1 MFIKTKSP
9 TPTHLAKSHWAF
21 DRNKLSPSSLSYLK
35 KKKGRK
41 KKRSLCHNDSFK
53 ATAHIPVH
61 LKFIKFQFP
70 QMPSSNNIVIQEVKD
85 IIYPN
90 SLYTYECLARLAI
103 YIVMLGSL
111 LYLTSSY
118 INFGQKEFYI
128 LENVP
133 IKVMC
138 WLATHSNS
146 VLVSII
152 SNFEIMALKN
162 VLLFSKM
169 FRIWKT

>member
-1 MFIKTKSP
+1 
-9 TPTHLAKSHWAF
+9 
-21 DRNKLSPSSLSYLK
+21 
-35 KKKGRK
+35 
-41 KKRSLCHNDSFK
+41 
-53 ATAHIPVH
+53 
-61 LKFIKFQFP
+61 
-70 QMPSSNNIVIQEVKD
+70 MPSSNNIVIQEVKD

-90 SLYTYECLARLAI
+90 SLYTYKCLARLAI

-146 VLVSII
+146 VLVSMI

-162 VLLFSKM
+162 VLLFSKT
-169 FRIWKT
+169 FRI